1 MRGKQIKGGNHMEAY
16 QTVFQRKEVKYLLST
31 QQLQALMP
39 LIRQHMEPDMFS
51 HSSIGSLYYDTP
63 DYRLIRRSLE
73 KPEYKEKLRLRS
85 YGVPGSDSPVFP
97 EIKKKAG
104 GIVYKR
110 RVSMGC
116 EDAMDYLGGRCPGPE
131 GQIFREL
138 DWMLSAY
145 PGLAPRVFLGYERDS
160 WKGRET
166 PDLRLT
172 LDRDIRYRFYD
183 LDLRWGFRGTS
194 ILPPGSTLMEI
205 KIPGAAPMWLS
216 HALSEI
222 GIFPTSFSKYG
233 ESYKQICCER
243 NLRKYA

>member
-1 MRGKQIKGGNHMEAY
+1 MEAY
-16 QTVFQRKEVKYLLST
+16 QAVFQRKEVKYLLNSV
-31 QQLQALMP
+31 QLQTLMP
-39 LIRQHMEPDMFS
+39 ILRLHMEPDVFP
-51 HSSIGSLYYDTP
+51 HSSIGNLYYDTP

-85 YGVPGSDSPVFP
+85 YGVPGRDTQVFP

-145 PGLAPRVFLGYERDS
+145 PELAPRVFLSYERDS
-160 WKGRET
+160 WKGK
-166 PDLRLT
+166 DDDSLRLT
-172 LDRDIRYRFYD
+172 LDQDILFRTRQ
-183 LDLRWGFRGTS
+183 LDLRQGAWGER
-194 ILPPGSTLMEI
+194 ILLPGQTLMEV
-205 KIPGAAPMWLS
+205 KIPGAAPIWL
-216 HALSEI
+216 AKAFSEI
-222 GIFPTSFSKYG
+222 GIFPVSFSKYG
-233 ESYKQICCER
+233 KAYERICKQQ
-243 NLRKYA
+243 NLGKEMRQYA

>member
-1 MRGKQIKGGNHMEAY
+1 MEAY
-16 QTVFQRKEVKYLLST
+16 QAVFQRKEVKYLLNSV
-31 QQLQALMP
+31 QLQTLMP
-39 LIRQHMEPDMFS
+39 ILRLHMEPDVFP
-51 HSSIGSLYYDTP
+51 HSSIGNLYYDTP

-145 PGLAPRVFLGYERDS
+145 PELAPRVFLSYERDS
-160 WKGRET
+160 WRGSDE
-166 PDLRLT
+166 PELRLT
-172 LDRDIRYRFYD
+172 LDRDIFYRTYD
-183 LDLRWGFRGTS
+183 LDLRWGFRGTP
-194 ILPPGSTLMEI
+194 ILFPDQTLMEI

-216 HALSEI
+216 HALSEN
-222 GIFPTSFSKYG
+222 GIFPVSFSKYG
-233 ESYKQICCER
+233 ESYKQIRSER
-243 NLRKYA
+243 KLKKYA